1 MSCERT
7 LFIAHRSRSG
17 LESQV
22 GFELTS
28 RSARFVFRQT
38 PGRQSSERINKP
50 MIKHYLLSPGPTPIP
65 NEVALAMSETMIHH
79 RTPQFNKIFD
89 EARQGLQKLFGT
101 KNDVLM
107 LASSG
112 TGAMEASVANLFS
125 PGDKVLVINGGKFG
139 ERWLNISNAF
149 GLNPVELKVEWGQPV
164 KVDAVEKQLKA
175 HPDLKG
181 VMIQASETSTTVL
194 HPVKEIAKLTKDG
207 PLFLVDGVT
216 AVGVVSIPL
225 DEWGLDVLV
234 TGSQKAMM
242 LPPGLGFIALSDRAW
257 ERTKRA
263 TLPRFYFD
271 LNLERKNQ
279 QKGSGAF
286 TPAVSLIF
294 GARASLEMIQREG
307 LDRVYARHARM
318 SRATRAAATALGL
331 KLLAP
336 DSPSPAA
343 TGVYLP
349 NGIDADQVL
358 DYLRDHMNITLAEG
372 QDQLKGKVIRIA
384 HVGYM
389 GAFDVITAVAAL
401 EMVLRKFGVELPF
414 GKGVAAAQEVLMES
428 LV

>member
-1 MSCERT
+1 
-7 LFIAHRSRSG
+7 
-17 LESQV
+17 
-22 GFELTS
+22 
-28 RSARFVFRQT
+28 
-38 PGRQSSERINKP
+38 

-79 RTPQFNKIFD
+79 RTPQFNKVF
-89 EARQGLQKLFGT
+89 EQSREGLKKLFGT

-125 PGDKVLVINGGKFG
+125 PADKVLVINGGKFG
-139 ERWLNISNAF
+139 ERWLNIANAF
-149 GLNPVELKVEWGQPV
+149 GLHPIELKVEWG
-164 KVDAVEKQLKA
+164 KAVEIQAVENQLKA

-194 HPVKEIAKLTKDG
+194 HPVKEIAKLIKNG

-216 AVGVVSIPL
+216 AVGVVSVPL
-225 DEWGLDVLV
+225 DDWGIDVLV

-257 ERTKRA
+257 ERTKQA

-271 LNLERKNQ
+271 LNLERKSQ

-294 GARASLEMIQREG
+294 GVRASLDMMQREG
-307 LDRVYARHARM
+307 LDKVYARHARM

-349 NGIDADQVL
+349 EGIDADQVL

-401 EMVLRKFGVELPF
+401 EMALRKFGVELPF
-414 GKGVAAAQEVLMES
+414 GKGVAAAQEVLMEA
-428 LV
+428 LA

>member
-1 MSCERT
+1 
-7 LFIAHRSRSG
+7 
-17 LESQV
+17 
-22 GFELTS
+22 
-28 RSARFVFRQT
+28 
-38 PGRQSSERINKP
+38 

-79 RTPQFNKIFD
+79 RTPQFNKVF
-89 EARQGLQKLFGT
+89 EQSRKGLKKLFGT

-125 PGDKVLVINGGKFG
+125 PTDKVLVVNGGKFG
-139 ERWLNISNAF
+139 ERWLNIANAF
-149 GLNPVELKVEWGQPV
+149 GLQPIELKVEWGQAV
-164 KVDAVEKQLKA
+164 QVEAVEKQLTN

-194 HPVKEIAKLTKDG
+194 HPVREIARLINNNG

-216 AVGVVSIPL
+216 AVGVVSLPL
-225 DEWGLDVLV
+225 DDWGIDVLV

-257 ERTKRA
+257 ERTKKA

-271 LNLERKNQ
+271 LNLERKSQ

-294 GARASLEMIQREG
+294 GVRASLDMLQREG
-307 LDRVYARHARM
+307 LDNVYARHARM
-318 SRATRAAATALGL
+318 SRATRAAASALGL
-331 KLLAP
+331 RLLAT

-349 NGIDADQVL
+349 EGIDADQVL

-401 EMVLRKFGVELPF
+401 EMALRKFGVELPF
-414 GKGVAAAQEVLMES
+414 GKGVAAAQEVLMEA
-428 LV
+428 LA

>member
-1 MSCERT
+1 
-7 LFIAHRSRSG
+7 
-17 LESQV
+17 
-22 GFELTS
+22 
-28 RSARFVFRQT
+28 
-38 PGRQSSERINKP
+38 
-50 MIKHYLLSPGPTPIP
+50 MIKHYLLSPGPTPVP

-79 RTPQFNKIFD
+79 RTPQFNQIF
-89 EARQGLQKLFGT
+89 EQARQGLKKLFGT
-101 KNDVLM
+101 TNDVLM

-139 ERWLNISNAF
+139 ERWLNIANAF
-149 GLNPVELKVEWGQPV
+149 GLDPVELKVEWGQAV
-164 KVDAVEKQLKA
+164 KVDAVEKQMKA

-194 HPVKEIAKLTKDG
+194 HPVKEIAKLTKNG
-207 PLFLVDGVT
+207 PLFVVDGVT

-225 DEWGLDVLV
+225 DEWCLDVLV

-257 ERTKRA
+257 EKTKQA

-294 GARASLEMIQREG
+294 GVRASLEMMQREG
-307 LDRVYARHARM
+307 LDRVYARHGRM

-349 NGIDADQVL
+349 DGIDADQVL

-389 GAFDVITAVAAL
+389 GAFDVITAIAAL

-428 LV
+428 LD

>member
-1 MSCERT
+1 
-7 LFIAHRSRSG
+7 
-17 LESQV
+17 
-22 GFELTS
+22 
-28 RSARFVFRQT
+28 
-38 PGRQSSERINKP
+38 
-50 MIKHYLLSPGPTPIP
+50 MIKHYLLSPGPTPVP
-65 NEVALAMSETMIHH
+65 NEVALAMSATMIHH
-79 RTPQFNKIFD
+79 RTPQFNHIFD
-89 EARQGLQKLFGT
+89 QVRQGLKKLFGT
-101 KNDVLM
+101 KNDVLI

-139 ERWLNISNAF
+139 ERWLNIANAF
-149 GLNPVELKVEWGQPV
+149 GLSPIELEVEWGQAV
-164 KVDAVEKQLKA
+164 KVDTVEKQMKA

-194 HPVKEIAKLTKDG
+194 HPVKEIAKLTKNG

-257 ERTKRA
+257 ERTKQA
-263 TLPRFYFD
+263 KLPRFYFD

-294 GARASLEMIQREG
+294 GARASLEMMQREG

-349 NGIDADQVL
+349 DGIDADQVL

>member
-1 MSCERT
+1 
-7 LFIAHRSRSG
+7 
-17 LESQV
+17 
-22 GFELTS
+22 
-28 RSARFVFRQT
+28 
-38 PGRQSSERINKP
+38 

-79 RTPQFNKIFD
+79 RTPQFNQIFD
-89 EARQGLQKLFGT
+89 QARQGLKKLFGT
-101 KNDVLM
+101 KNDVLI

-139 ERWLNISNAF
+139 ERWLHIANAF
-149 GLNPVELKVEWGQPV
+149 GLSPIELEVEWGQAV
-164 KVDAVEKQLKA
+164 KVDTVEKQMKA

-194 HPVKEIAKLTKDG
+194 HPVKEIAKLTKNG

-257 ERTKRA
+257 ERTKQA

-294 GARASLEMIQREG
+294 GARASLEMMQREG

-318 SRATRAAATALGL
+318 SRATRAAAIALGL

-349 NGIDADQVL
+349 DGIDADQVL

>member
-1 MSCERT
+1 
-7 LFIAHRSRSG
+7 
-17 LESQV
+17 
-22 GFELTS
+22 
-28 RSARFVFRQT
+28 
-38 PGRQSSERINKP
+38 
-50 MIKHYLLSPGPTPIP
+50 MIKHYLLSPGPTPVP

-79 RTPQFNKIFD
+79 RTPQFNQIFD
-89 EARQGLQKLFGT
+89 QARQGLKKLFGT
-101 KNDVLM
+101 KNDVLI

-139 ERWLNISNAF
+139 ERWLNIANAF
-149 GLNPVELKVEWGQPV
+149 GLSPIELEVEWGQAV
-164 KVDAVEKQLKA
+164 KVDTVEKQMKA

-194 HPVKEIAKLTKDG
+194 HPVKEIAKLTKNG

-257 ERTKRA
+257 ERTKQA
-263 TLPRFYFD
+263 KLPRFYFD

-294 GARASLEMIQREG
+294 GARASLEMMQREG

-349 NGIDADQVL
+349 DGIDADQVL

>member
-1 MSCERT
+1 
-7 LFIAHRSRSG
+7 
-17 LESQV
+17 
-22 GFELTS
+22 
-28 RSARFVFRQT
+28 
-38 PGRQSSERINKP
+38 

-79 RTPQFNKIFD
+79 RTPQFNHIFD
-89 EARQGLQKLFGT
+89 QARQGLKKLFGT
-101 KNDVLM
+101 KNDVLI

-139 ERWLNISNAF
+139 ERWLNIANAF
-149 GLNPVELKVEWGQPV
+149 GLSPIELEVEWGQAV
-164 KVDAVEKQLKA
+164 KVDTVEKQMKT

-194 HPVKEIAKLTKDG
+194 HPVKEIAKLTKNG

-257 ERTKRA
+257 ERTKHA
-263 TLPRFYFD
+263 KLPRFYFD

-294 GARASLEMIQREG
+294 GARASLEMMQREG

-349 NGIDADQVL
+349 DGIDADQVL

>member
-1 MSCERT
+1 
-7 LFIAHRSRSG
+7 
-17 LESQV
+17 
-22 GFELTS
+22 
-28 RSARFVFRQT
+28 
-38 PGRQSSERINKP
+38 
-50 MIKHYLLSPGPTPIP
+50 MIKDYLLSPGPTPIP

-79 RTPQFNKIFD
+79 RTPQFNKIFE
-89 EARQGLQKLFGT
+89 EARAGLKKLFGT

-112 TGAMEASVANLFS
+112 TGAMEAAVANLFS

-149 GLNPVELKVEWGQPV
+149 GLRPIEMKVEWGQAV
-164 KVDAVEKQLKA
+164 KVAEVEKQLKA
-175 HPDLKG
+175 HGDIKG

-194 HPVKEIAKLTKDG
+194 HPVKEIAKLTKNG

-216 AVGVVSIPL
+216 AVGVVSIPV
-225 DEWGLDVLV
+225 DEWGIDVLI
-234 TGSQKAMM
+234 TGSQKALM

-257 ERTKRA
+257 ERTKTA
-263 TLPRFYFD
+263 KLPRFYFD

-294 GARASLEMIQREG
+294 GVRASMTLLQKEG
-307 LDRVYARHARM
+307 LDQVYARHERLC
-318 SRATRAAATALGL
+318 RATRAAATALGL

-343 TGVYLP
+343 TGIYLP
-349 NGIDADQVL
+349 DGVDADKVL
-358 DYLRDHMNITLAEG
+358 DYLRDHMKITLAEG

-384 HVGYM
+384 HIGYM
-389 GAFDVITAVAAL
+389 GAFDVITAIAAL
-401 EMVLRKFGVELPF
+401 EMALRKFGVEIPF
-414 GKGVAAAQEVLMES
+414 GRGVAAAEQVLMEA
-428 LV
+428 LN

>member
-1 MSCERT
+1 
-7 LFIAHRSRSG
+7 
-17 LESQV
+17 
-22 GFELTS
+22 
-28 RSARFVFRQT
+28 
-38 PGRQSSERINKP
+38 

-79 RTPQFNKIFD
+79 RTPQFNKVFD
-89 EARQGLQKLFGT
+89 QARQGLKELFGT
-101 KNDVLM
+101 QNDVLM
-107 LASSG
+107 LAASG

-125 PGDKVLVINGGKFG
+125 PADKVLVINGGKFG
-139 ERWLNISNAF
+139 ERWLNIANAF
-149 GLNPVELKVEWGQPV
+149 GLEPIELKVQWGQAV
-164 KVDAVEKQLKA
+164 HVEAVEKQLRA

-194 HPVKEIAKLTKDG
+194 HPVKEIAKLTKNG

-216 AVGVVSIPL
+216 AVGVVSVPL
-225 DEWGLDVLV
+225 DEWGIDVLV

-242 LPPGLGFIALSDRAW
+242 LPPGLAFIALSDRAW
-257 ERTKRA
+257 ERTKQA

-294 GARASLEMIQREG
+294 GVRASLEMMLREG
-307 LDRVYARHARM
+307 LDKVYARHARM

-343 TGVYLP
+343 TGLYLP
-349 NGIDADQVL
+349 EGIDADQVL

-401 EMVLRKFGVELPF
+401 EMALRKFGVELPF
-414 GKGVAAAQEVLMES
+414 GKGVAAAQEVLMEA
-428 LV
+428 LA

>member
-1 MSCERT
+1 
-7 LFIAHRSRSG
+7 
-17 LESQV
+17 
-22 GFELTS
+22 
-28 RSARFVFRQT
+28 
-38 PGRQSSERINKP
+38 

-79 RTPQFNKIFD
+79 RTPQFNMVFD
-89 EARQGLQKLFGT
+89 QARQGLKKLFGT

-139 ERWLNISNAF
+139 ERWLNIANAF
-149 GLNPVELKVEWGQPV
+149 GLNSVELKVEWGQAV
-164 KVDAVEKQLKA
+164 KVDAVEKQMKA

-194 HPVKEIAKLTKDG
+194 HPVKEIAKLTKNG
-207 PLFLVDGVT
+207 PLILVDGVT

-257 ERTKRA
+257 ERTKQA

-294 GARASLEMIQREG
+294 GARASLEMMQREG

-349 NGIDADQVL
+349 DGIDADQVL

-428 LV
+428 LA